1 MRSNQLSYSPE
12 LLSGEKSLLALSF
25 TLNRAHHN
33 LFFQYRDPNAANE
46 VGDQVEHC
54 GAQDP
59 NGGEQND
66 HKEAKKHGVEK
77 QLNAVELERLPTKR
91 LEKSFDVVDGA
102 RCRSNAP

>member
-25 TLNRAHHN
+25 TLNRAHHD

-54 GAQDP
+54 GAQDQ
-59 NGGEQND
+59 NSGEQND
-66 HKEAKKHGVEK
+66 QKEA
-77 QLNAVELERLPTKR
+77 NKR
-91 LEKSFDVVDGA
+91 GF
-102 RCRSNAP
+102 